1 MLRHK
6 LCYKTN
12 LKNRQFNVLGL
23 QELHISLFHKLYQI
37 KNVYIFDIKN
47 ITKQK
52 LFSDFLEIR

>member
-1 MLRHK
+1 MFRHK

-12 LKNRQFNVLGL
+12 FKNRQFNVLGL

-52 LFSDFLEIR
+52 LFSDFL